1 MIRRLLEIDTGE
13 YYNGNALLSQSD
25 KNGNVPGIYMS
36 NTNRS
41 AGKTSFYQLLL
52 LECFLHF
59 NEQFVLI
66 SRTKAEMEAPE
77 TMFENIIDTYYRG
90 YILHSKNYVK
100 GVAKAIYFDK
110 KICGFAICLKDRS
123 KIKKYSSIF
132 ANVWNIL
139 FDEMQS
145 EDGKYLDDEVE
156 AFESILASIGRGDG
170 AQMRDI
176 RVYMC
181 SNNISIM
188 NPYFLNFEIY
198 KYINDNMDYN
208 GEAIYVKGKGWVAE
222 FDFNEAA
229 ADAMRTNTVLSSF
242 NSDYKSVTQSV
253 SFLVK
258 SSSFIEEHMSG
269 KSIYLYTLIFRG
281 KYIGVR
287 KYSNK
292 GIIYMTDSYDPSCK
306 DVVALSDADHNEL
319 TIQLRNSTFYFQVL
333 RDAYSIG
340 KLRFQCLEIK
350 NIMIKLLGI
359 DYYRKGGRK

>member
-1 MIRRLLEIDTGE
+1 MNVGE
-13 YYNGNALLSQSD
+13 YYNGNNLLSQED
-25 KNGNVPGIYMS
+25 KSGNVPGIYMS

-52 LECFLHF
+52 LESFLKYG
-59 NEQFVLI
+59 EQFALI

-90 YILHSKNYVK
+90 SILHSKNYVK
-100 GVAKAIYFDK
+100 GVVKAIYLDK
-110 KICGFAICLKDRS
+110 KICGFAVCLKDRT
-123 KIKKYSSIF
+123 KIKRYSSIF

-156 AFESILASIGRGDG
+156 AFESVIASIGRGG
-170 AQMRDI
+170 GSQMRDI

-198 KYINDNMDYN
+198 KYITDNMQYD
-208 GEAIYVKGKGWVAE
+208 GDAVYVKGNGWVAE

-229 ADAMRTNTVLSSF
+229 AEAMANNSVLSSF
-242 NSDYKSVTQSV
+242 NTGYKSVTESV

-258 SSSFIEEHMSG
+258 SSSFIEEHISG
-269 KSIYLYTLIFRG
+269 KSEYLYTLIY
-281 KYIGVR
+281 KKKHIGVR
-287 KYSNK
+287 KYPSK
-292 GIIYMTDSYDPSCK
+292 GLIYMTESYDPSCK
-306 DVVALSDADHNEL
+306 SIVALSDADHDEL
-319 TIQLRNSTFYFQVL
+319 TIQLRNNTFYFKII
-333 RDAYSIG
+333 RDAYTIG
-340 KLRFQCLEIK
+340 KLRFQTLGIK
-350 NIMIKLLGI
+350 DVMIKLLGV
-359 DYYRKGGRK
+359 DYYRKGGKK